1 MTITRIVGFVVLKSS
16 PHKSSLDPNEVCTVS
31 TKVSGE
37 VVHLIKAAAIQLQYY
52 LLMVKFTIT
61 LTLSNPLYVL

>member
-16 PHKSSLDPNEVCTVS
+16 PHKSSLDQNEVCTVS